1 MRQVADPIDLT
12 HIQGVTDLENCTGL
26 CATQQQRVLN
36 TQSFREKWGGVISPS
51 YSSGADLSTNQF
63 VGTATTQDVINT
75 LINPPETNRYVGSTQ
90 NLTTFLRERNWT
102 PDTAPTNWS
111 SPEKQT
117 VLRAEIAGLS
127 QAIVTPPKIK
137 TGRPVLTHSVNVATR
152 EQPVVIEQPENQIVT
167 EKVNTPDYELT
178 RHSPQEL
185 TDDSQPAPNYLPLVA
200 ITIGAG
206 VAISAIL
213 KKSRGRKK

>member
-1 MRQVADPIDLT
+1 LS
-12 HIQGVTDLENCTGL
+12 LY
-26 CATQQQRVLN
+26 QQQLARIDR
-36 TQSFREKWGGVISPS
+36 TTAFREKWGGVISPS
-51 YSSGADLSTNQF
+51 YSAGADLSTNQF

-75 LINPPETNRYVGSTQ
+75 LINPPKSNRHVGSTQ
-90 NLTTFLRERNWT
+90 NLTTFLRERNYSA
-102 PDTAPTNWS
+102 DTAPTNWS

-127 QAIVTPPKIK
+127 QALVTPPKIK
-137 TGRPVLTHSVNVATR
+137 TPRPIITHSVNVATR

-167 EKVNTPDYELT
+167 EQVNTPDYELT
-178 RHSPQEL
+178 RHSPQKL

-213 KKSRGRKK
+213 KKSRGRKN